1 MKAYKL
7 KSLILFSA
15 FVLSALVAYTLETTD
30 YFSDREARLEV
41 KPAQDD
47 PSEKAV

>member
-15 FVLSALVAYTLETTD
+15 FVLSLLVAHTLETTD
-30 YFSDREARLEV
+30 LPSEREARLVV
-41 KPAQDD
+41 KSAQDN
-47 PSEKAV
+47 PSEKAL